1 MILRDQKRHNG
12 TLCKSCNKLIN
23 TIWDLVRLVT
33 LDFLETSQSPHILF
47 LESTNVK
54 SSVCT
59 TILEVEFMNR
69 DSFPC
74 VLPSLHI
81 ATQNIHNFNTFTS
94 HASATQR
101 PGCTTLVSILCILV
115 QSVLN
120 PLICVP
126 NS

>member
-59 TILEVEFMNR
+59 TILEVEFMEQGF
-69 DSFPC
+69 FPVC
-74 VLPSLHI
+74 FALSTYSNTKHSQFQYIYFTCDTAPRLHSSSLYSLHSG
-81 ATQNIHNFNTFTS
+81 TV
-94 HASATQR
+94 R
-101 PGCTTLVSILCILV
+101 R
-115 QSVLN
+115 
-120 PLICVP
+120 
-126 NS
+126 